1 MFCFKF
7 DPGIQVQNGHR
18 KIPRTANVVLPHWS
32 SKMYVVEKSLKHILL
47 MAGTSIIALRTS
59 VMILPSLNSP
69 SPLNTS
75 TSYRVE
81 KKPFPIPTLTNMTI
95 YVRVSLINSERHPNW
110 GSTRF
115 SNSVLRK
122 CFVLKT
128 CLPTTEERPSAGPS
142 NPFHAQIAGV
152 VPYAC
157 PCPV

>member
-1 MFCFKF
+1 MNLLNQREQLLGVLF
-7 DPGIQVQNGHR
+7 QVWSRNS
-18 KIPRTANVVLPHWS
+18 S
-32 SKMYVVEKSLKHILL
+32 SKWTPENP
-47 MAGTSIIALRTS
+47 ANGS

-95 YVRVSLINSERHPNW
+95 YVRVSLIKLINSERHLNL
-110 GSTRF
+110 GSNRF

-122 CFVLKT
+122 CFVLRA
-128 CLPTTEERPSAGPS
+128 CLPTTEEHPSAGPS
-142 NPFHAQIAGV
+142 NPFHAQIAVV